1 MSTPTSMSFRPL
13 LLAAAFVL
21 WMSAVPSMA
30 QDTGAQC
37 NVTFDAV
44 WSSETHPIA
53 FPADPHFSGLVGG
66 THHDGV
72 SFWQPGGFATPGI
85 RSMAETG
92 SKTLLLDEVQDAI
105 NGGTADAAISG
116 GGIPL
121 SPGSVGVDFPITLD
135 FPLATVV
142 SMIAPSPDWFVGI
155 HGLSLF
161 EQGSWMEGTVIELP
175 PYEAGTDSGTTFN
188 SPDDPTTP
196 AETIQMIAENPFPNS
211 TSLGTFTITCV
222 SDLIFYN
229 GFESGDLSTWGAS
242 AGADPLTLDRDG

>member
-1 MSTPTSMSFRPL
+1 MSSSPAISARS
-13 LLAAAFVL
+13 LALFVIFVAL
-21 WMSAVPSMA
+21 TVAVPAFA

-37 NVTFDAV
+37 NLTFDAV
-44 WSSETHPIA
+44 WSSETHPIE
-53 FPADPHFSGLVGG
+53 FPASAHFSGLVGG

-92 SKTLLLDEVQDAI
+92 SKTLLLGEVQDAVD
-105 NGGTADAAISG
+105 NGTADAAISG
-116 GGIPL
+116 GSIPL
-121 SPGSVGVDFPITLD
+121 SPGVVDVDFPVTLE

-161 EQGSWMEGTVIELP
+161 EQGRWNETTVVQLP
-175 PYEAGTDSGTTFN
+175 PYDAGTDSGTTFT
-188 SPDDPTTP
+188 SPDNPTTP
-196 AETIQMIAENPFPNS
+196 AETITMIAQDPFPNS

-222 SDLIFYN
+222 SDLLYYN
-229 GFESGDLSTWGAS
+229 GFESGDLSTWDGA